1 MKNLLNDISQ
11 GEKNRILEMHSNKKS
26 NVTEETINEGVKVI
40 VRYSTEFGS
49 SASIIDVTE
58 IPKFSKRF
66 NIRSINPVEDSNDE
80 KVIVRYSTEFGSSAS
95 IIDVT
100 EIPKFSKRFNIL
112 GVTPVEDSYDEEDD
126 NVKYDSGPK

>member
-1 MKNLLNDISQ
+1 MKNLFNDISQ

-26 NVTEETINEGVKVI
+26 IITKETINEGVEVI

-49 SASIIDVTE
+49 SSSIIDVKE

-66 NIRSINPVEDSNDE
+66 NIQSVNPVEDSNDE
-80 KVIVRYSTEFGSSAS
+80 EVIVRYSTEFGSSSS
-95 IIDVT
+95 IINVT

-112 GVTPVEDSYDEEDD
+112 SVTPVEDSNDDEDD
-126 NVKYDSGPK
+126 NGYDLGPR